1 MPTDYDNVG
10 EDYLFTKVL
19 PWKRYAERFTYFK
32 AVGPVAGLRM
42 IDVACGDG
50 YYTRLFREQ
59 GAQIVGVDLSQEMI
73 RLAREQEQREPL
85 GIRYEVA
92 DGTNLEAF
100 LEQTGL
106 GEFDV
111 SVSQW
116 MFDYAATRELLQGM
130 CRSLAR
136 ATRPGGRFVHLGG
149 CFDSLFNHPENFP
162 RYGIQLEVLESHGDG
177 SRIRWT
183 VRGQDPSVAE
193 QSVSAE
199 NTMWTPDTITAE
211 LEAAGFTD
219 VAWPPAEVGDEGL
232 AAVSEDY
239 WPDFLK
245 HPYFAVF
252 SARRRT
258 D

>member
-1 MPTDYDNVG
+1 MGTDYDNVG

-32 AVGPVAGLRM
+32 AVGAVAGLRM

-59 GAQIVGVDLSQEMI
+59 GAEIVGVDLSREMI
-73 RLAREQEQREPL
+73 RLAREQEQREPQ

-92 DGTNLEAF
+92 DGADLDAF
-100 LEQTGL
+100 VRQTGL

-116 MFDYAATRELLQGM
+116 MLDYAETREMLQGM

-136 ATRPGGRFVHLGG
+136 VTRPGGRFVYLGG
-149 CFDSLFNHPENFP
+149 CFDSLLNHPENFP
-162 RYGIQLEVLESHGDG
+162 RYGVAVEVLESHGDG

-183 VRGQDPSVAE
+183 LRSQDPAVDE
-193 QSVSAE
+193 PPMSAE

-211 LEAAGFTD
+211 LEAAGFAD
-219 VAWPPAEVGDEGL
+219 IEWPPVEVGSEGL
-232 AAVSEDY
+232 AAVGRDY

-252 SARRRT
+252 SAARRGE
-258 D
+258 